1 MSGRFCFRR
10 SIRSILS
17 SSVTSMALEALV
29 ACERGHR
36 PSSVKYPVAVVSGS
50 LGKLPINFPRSS
62 IAAA

>member
-1 MSGRFCFRR
+1 
-10 SIRSILS
+10 
-17 SSVTSMALEALV
+17 MALEALV